1 MFHCVVHVSL
11 ERDREVPR
19 PFHLGGAVSVS
30 VTMSIESL
38 GKFVPTFERQHHTIV
53 PSDSNTMSNLCLASI
68 LTERC
73 EGTRRLERI
82 PSQVS

>member
-1 MFHCVVHVSL
+1 MY
-11 ERDREVPR
+11 RWKGIGEVPQ

-30 VTMSIESL
+30 VTTSIESL
-38 GKFVPTFERQHHTIV
+38 GDFVPTFERQHHTNV
-53 PSDSNTMSNLCLASI
+53 ASDSNTMSNLGLASV

-82 PSQVS
+82 P